1 MEAAAAC
8 VMLTVRLMLPPE
20 TVNEPVRCDVV
31 VLVAAVTVK
40 LLTIPA
46 APEPLVIV
54 IHVSEGLGA
63 AVQLTLAVTLT
74 L

>member
-1 MEAAAAC
+1 
-8 VMLTVRLMLPPE
+8 VPE
-20 TVNEPVRCDVV
+20 RCDVV

-40 LLTIPA
+40 LLTVPA
-46 APEPLVIV
+46 LPEPLVIV
-54 IHVSEGLGA
+54 IHVSVEFFV